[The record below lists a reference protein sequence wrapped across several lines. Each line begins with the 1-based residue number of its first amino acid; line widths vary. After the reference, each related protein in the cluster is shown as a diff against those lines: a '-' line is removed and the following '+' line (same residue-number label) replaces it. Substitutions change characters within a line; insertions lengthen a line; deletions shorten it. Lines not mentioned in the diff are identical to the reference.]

1 MNGKDSD
8 LTMEM
13 LARGLTRAA
22 SGAAKD
28 IDAEQNANILGSFS
42 SFSKRRS
49 ASNYLLYLM
58 ITLFLLFIR
67 FLPWGSSSS
76 TGAGDSREALLCR
89 VTLDDR
95 PAAPE
100 THLCLG

>member
-28 IDAEQNANILGSFS
+28 IDAEQNVSILG
-42 SFSKRRS
+42 
-49 ASNYLLYLM
+49 LL
-58 ITLFLLFIR
+58 LFLETEIGFKLF
-67 FLPWGSSSS
+67 
-76 TGAGDSREALLCR
+76 
-89 VTLDDR
+89 TL
-95 PAAPE
+95 
-100 THLCLG
+100 

>member
-28 IDAEQNANILGSFS
+28 IDAEQNANILF
-42 SFSKRRS
+42 
-49 ASNYLLYLM
+49 
-58 ITLFLLFIR
+58 FLLFLETEIG
-67 FLPWGSSSS
+67 FKLS
-76 TGAGDSREALLCR
+76 T
-89 VTLDDR
+89 
-95 PAAPE
+95 
-100 THLCLG
+100 

>member
-28 IDAEQNANILGSFS
+28 IDAEQNVNIFWGSDRS
-42 SFSKRRS
+42 GCADNLKRRIGI
-49 ASNYLLYLM
+49 N
-58 ITLFLLFIR
+58 FGNDG
-67 FLPWGSSSS
+67 PQ
-76 TGAGDSREALLCR
+76 LC
-89 VTLDDR
+89 
-95 PAAPE
+95 
-100 THLCLG
+100 CLTSV